1 MSRVGRAVHAVTFA
15 VAASALAL
23 QLALVVRG
31 HAVLDDVEPPALG
44 TRLVRFLS
52 YFTILSN
59 LLVAVTSLQLTA
71 GRWHGRLFR
80 ALRVDAI
87 AGIAVTAVVHWFL
100 LRPLL
105 DLHGADALAD
115 TLLHVVVPAL
125 TIGGWLLVG
134 PRGLVSRE
142 DLLPSAAYPA
152 AYLVW
157 SLAHGAVTDWYAYPF
172 VDVTE
177 HGYAVVLLNAVGV
190 IALLAL
196 VAAGMIALDRRLPG
210 DTVSGSPRARP
221 PGSARPGDPG
231 PAT

>member
-1 MSRVGRAVHAVTFA
+1 MSRTGRVVHATTFVVTTFA
-15 VAASALAL
+15 LVL

-44 TRLVRFLS
+44 TRLVRFFS

-59 LLVAVTSLQLTA
+59 LLVAVTTLLLALDRWQ
-71 GRWHGRLFR
+71 GRVFRVLRL
-80 ALRVDAI
+80 DAI
-87 AGIAVTAVVHWFL
+87 SGITITAVVHWFL

-125 TIGGWLLVG
+125 AVGGWLLVG
-134 PRGLVSRE
+134 PRGLLGRE
-142 DLLPSAAYPA
+142 DLVPGAIYPA

-157 SLAHGAVTDWYAYPF
+157 SLLHGAVTDWYPYPF

-196 VAAGMIALDRRLPG
+196 VSLGMIGLDRRLPG
-210 DTVSGSPRARP
+210 GYVQVRR
-221 PGSARPGDPG
+221 
-231 PAT
+231 